1 MLPCR
6 VCMGHRSA
14 GKSMPTYP
22 PTLSRFGSGCPV
34 GYAWEAG
41 ERGRG
46 TPGRLTAQYT
56 TPPPPPPDLSAV
68 CHTPYNI
75 GNGSIMGK
83 PRHTP
88 ESSLALRPRV
98 DPRYGW
104 GAGQRGRASRR
115 IYRGDFGDLGSRT
128 ISALGS
134 SQVKGKS

>member
-56 TPPPPPPDLSAV
+56 TPPPPPPTSLLYAIHHTILGMAV
-68 CHTPYNI
+68 SWENQGTHPN
-75 GNGSIMGK
+75 
-83 PRHTP
+83 P
-88 ESSLALRPRV
+88 
-98 DPRYGW
+98 
-104 GAGQRGRASRR
+104 ASR
-115 IYRGDFGDLGSRT
+115 
-128 ISALGS
+128 SALGLTRGMDGA
-134 SQVKGKS
+134 QVSGEEHPVESTEGISEIWVREPFPRWGLLR